1 MKVRIG
7 TRKSIL
13 ALKQTEL
20 VANAIRGAFPGTET
34 EALGRE
40 TSGDKNLSSPLS
52 AFGGKGAFVTEF
64 EDALLEGKID
74 MAVHSAKDLPAK
86 IADGLCIAAV
96 LKREDARDV
105 IVWRKGAEKS
115 EKSVI
120 GTSSPRRALQI
131 RGKLGCTVR
140 TLRGNVGTRLTKL
153 EAGEFDGIILAA
165 AGLKRLGILSD
176 GGGEI
181 CEKFD
186 VEILGEDEFC
196 PAGGQGIIAIECA
209 ESNAEMRRIL
219 EKICDETA
227 FIEFCTERKILAL
240 LGSGC
245 HDPTAV
251 FAKVRGG
258 EITVSVVVEQ
268 NGKPHR
274 ITMRGQT
281 ADSGRIAEKIA
292 AEAEKALAAEKT
304 RVYLVGSGPGD
315 DSLATQKAVS
325 LIKNADAVVYDAL
338 ANPALLSY
346 AKTGCSFFP
355 VGKIPGKHSK
365 TQDEINEILVDLAK
379 SGKFRNIVRLKGG
392 DPFVFGRGGE
402 EAEHLSRNG
411 IAYETVP
418 GVTSAIAALECA
430 GIPVTHRGES
440 RSFCVITGHTA
451 DGSESFVK
459 YAGIGGTLVFLMGV
473 ANIKKIADD
482 LLSGGM
488 DADTPAAI
496 VENGTTARQRRTNG
510 TISTIAQ
517 IALERNVSNPAV
529 IAVGKT
535 AAFDM
540 RCGILPLSGRRICIT
555 GTRSFVQKVGA
566 EIEGSGAAAT
576 LAPILRTELDE
587 RAFDTAFV
595 GKHYDKNE
603 RSFRNVDWLVFTSSN
618 GVRLAFRRMFALG
631 IDIRALSRI
640 QFCVVG
646 SGTADALAEFGITA
660 DFVPK
665 SGFTV
670 AEMEKEFSDFVGGGK
685 NIVALRAAEGSP
697 LGNSG
702 IKIEDIPIYTT
713 KADKNALDSVS
724 AGASSFDAVTFA
736 SSLGVKSFFG
746 FIPPE
751 SFSENAKFICI
762 GGKTRATLEQFVPRE
777 KIVTAG
783 ECTANGIARALFES
797 L

>member
-1 MKVRIG
+1 M
-7 TRKSIL
+7 
-13 ALKQTEL
+13 
-20 VANAIRGAFPGTET
+20 
-34 EALGRE
+34 
-40 TSGDKNLSSPLS
+40 
-52 AFGGKGAFVTEF
+52 
-64 EDALLEGKID
+64 
-74 MAVHSAKDLPAK
+74 
-86 IADGLCIAAV
+86 
-96 LKREDARDV
+96 
-105 IVWRKGAEKS
+105 
-115 EKSVI
+115 
-120 GTSSPRRALQI
+120 
-131 RGKLGCTVR
+131 
-140 TLRGNVGTRLTKL
+140 
-153 EAGEFDGIILAA
+153 
-165 AGLKRLGILSD
+165 
-176 GGGEI
+176 
-181 CEKFD
+181 
-186 VEILGEDEFC
+186 
-196 PAGGQGIIAIECA
+196 
-209 ESNAEMRRIL
+209 
-219 EKICDETA
+219 
-227 FIEFCTERKILAL
+227 
-240 LGSGC
+240 
-245 HDPTAV
+245 
-251 FAKVRGG
+251 
-258 EITVSVVVEQ
+258 
-268 NGKPHR
+268 
-274 ITMRGQT
+274 
-281 ADSGRIAEKIA
+281 
-292 AEAEKALAAEKT
+292 
-304 RVYLVGSGPGD
+304 
-315 DSLATQKAVS
+315 
-325 LIKNADAVVYDAL
+325 
-338 ANPALLSY
+338 
-346 AKTGCSFFP
+346 
-355 VGKIPGKHSK
+355 
-365 TQDEINEILVDLAK
+365 
-379 SGKFRNIVRLKGG
+379 
-392 DPFVFGRGGE
+392 
-402 EAEHLSRNG
+402 
-411 IAYETVP
+411 
-418 GVTSAIAALECA
+418 
-430 GIPVTHRGES
+430 
-440 RSFCVITGHTA
+440 
-451 DGSESFVK
+451 
-459 YAGIGGTLVFLMGV
+459 
-473 ANIKKIADD
+473 
-482 LLSGGM
+482 
-488 DADTPAAI
+488 
-496 VENGTTARQRRTNG
+496 
-510 TISTIAQ
+510 
-517 IALERNVSNPAV
+517 SNPAV